1 MHNPCSDAGKA
12 NIRGIPIPGV
22 VKNHWLSGFAY
33 CGIGIL
39 YYHSP
44 MSITIDRAGRIV
56 VPKAFRERFGL
67 HPGTELEIEAV
78 ADGLRLRAR
87 DSAPA
92 FIEKEG
98 VLVHHAAG
106 PAMEIDVAAF
116 INREREGR
124 ATSITP
130 QS

>member
-1 MHNPCSDAGKA
+1 
-12 NIRGIPIPGV
+12 
-22 VKNHWLSGFAY
+22 
-33 CGIGIL
+33 
-39 YYHSP
+39 

-56 VPKAFRERFGL
+56 VPKALRERFGL
-67 HPGTELEIEAV
+67 HPGTELEIEAE

-106 PAMEIDVAAF
+106 SPMEIDVAAF
-116 INREREGR
+116 INRGREGR
-124 ATSITP
+124 AISSDRQP
-130 QS
+130 

>member
-1 MHNPCSDAGKA
+1 
-12 NIRGIPIPGV
+12 
-22 VKNHWLSGFAY
+22 
-33 CGIGIL
+33 
-39 YYHSP
+39 

-87 DSAPA
+87 DSAPV
-92 FIEKEG
+92 FIEKDG

-106 PAMEIDVAAF
+106 PAVEIDVATF

-124 ATSITP
+124 ATSITS

>member
-1 MHNPCSDAGKA
+1 
-12 NIRGIPIPGV
+12 
-22 VKNHWLSGFAY
+22 
-33 CGIGIL
+33 
-39 YYHSP
+39 

-56 VPKAFRERFGL
+56 VPKALRERFGL

-106 PAMEIDVAAF
+106 PPMEIDVAAF

-124 ATSITP
+124 ASSITP
-130 QS
+130 HP

>member
-1 MHNPCSDAGKA
+1 
-12 NIRGIPIPGV
+12 
-22 VKNHWLSGFAY
+22 
-33 CGIGIL
+33 
-39 YYHSP
+39 

-56 VPKAFRERFGL
+56 VPKAFRDRFGF

-98 VLVHHAAG
+98 ILVHHAAG
-106 PAMEIDVAAF
+106 PALDVDVAAF
-116 INREREGR
+116 INSERDGR
-124 ATSITP
+124 AASLTP
-130 QS
+130 RP

>member
-1 MHNPCSDAGKA
+1 
-12 NIRGIPIPGV
+12 
-22 VKNHWLSGFAY
+22 
-33 CGIGIL
+33 
-39 YYHSP
+39 

-56 VPKAFRERFGL
+56 VPKALRERFGL

-106 PAMEIDVAAF
+106 PALQIDVAAF
-116 INREREGR
+116 INRERDGR
-124 ATSITP
+124 ATSLAP
-130 QS
+130 HP